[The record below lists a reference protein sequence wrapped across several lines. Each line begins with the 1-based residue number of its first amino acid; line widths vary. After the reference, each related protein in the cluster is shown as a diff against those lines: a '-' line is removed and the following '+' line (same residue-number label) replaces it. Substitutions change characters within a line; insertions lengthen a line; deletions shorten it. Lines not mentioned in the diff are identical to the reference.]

1 LRFYPRWTKLVHW
14 RASDMKKWI
23 CWIVV
28 LVVAGCALWI
38 QRSKSASAKSVEAD
52 ETLGDQLLTVEQ
64 QFWESWKNG
73 EPQVFQELMTGDAV
87 FFGQYGVASKSEILR
102 QQKESVEACKVE
114 SYRLTN
120 PRAVNI
126 DDNAAILLYE
136 AEQHATC
143 GGAKVQ
149 PFMHGSSV
157 YVKRAGKWLNLYR
170 SEVPPA
176 R

>member
-1 LRFYPRWTKLVHW
+1 
-14 RASDMKKWI
+14 MKKWI
-23 CWIVV
+23 CCNV
-28 LVVAGCALWI
+28 LLAVAGSALWI
-38 QRSKSASAKSVEAD
+38 QRTESAPAKSVELHA
-52 ETLGDQLLTVEQ
+52 TLADQLLTVER
-64 QFWESWKNG
+64 QFWESWKKG

-87 FFGQYGVASKSEILR
+87 FFGQYGVASKTEIM
-102 QQKESVEACKVE
+102 QQERESVEACKVE
-114 SYRLTN
+114 SYLLTN
-120 PRAVNI
+120 PRAVPI
-126 DDNAAILLYE
+126 DDSAAILLYE

>member
-1 LRFYPRWTKLVHW
+1 
-14 RASDMKKWI
+14 MKKWI
-23 CWIVV
+23 CWNVV
-28 LVVAGCALWI
+28 LAVAGGTLWI
-38 QRSKSASAKSVEAD
+38 QRTESASAKSVEAGA
-52 ETLGDQLLTVEQ
+52 TLADQLLTVEN

-73 EPQVFQELMTGDAV
+73 KPQVFQELMTGDAV
-87 FFGQYGVASKSEILR
+87 YFGQYGVASKSEVP
-102 QQKESVEACKVE
+102 QEQKESVGACKVE
-114 SYRLTN
+114 SYLLTN
-120 PRAVNI
+120 PRAVPI
-126 DDNAAILLYE
+126 DDSAAILLYE

-143 GGAKVQ
+143 GEAIVQ

>member
-1 LRFYPRWTKLVHW
+1 
-14 RASDMKKWI
+14 MKKWI

-28 LVVAGCALWI
+28 LAVVAGVIWI
-38 QRSKSASAKSVEAD
+38 RRTKSASAKSVEAHA
-52 ETLGDQLLTVEQ
+52 TLADRLLTVEI

-73 EPQVFQELMTGDAV
+73 KPQVFQELMTGDAV
-87 FFGQYGVASKSEILR
+87 FFGQYGVASKAEIL
-102 QQKESVEACKVE
+102 QAQKESAEACKVE
-114 SYRLTN
+114 GYLLTN
-120 PRAVNI
+120 PRTVTI
-126 DDNAAILLYE
+126 DDGAAILLYE

-176 R
+176 N

>member
-1 LRFYPRWTKLVHW
+1 
-14 RASDMKKWI
+14 MKKWI
-23 CWIVV
+23 CWNVV
-28 LVVAGCALWI
+28 LAVAGGALWI
-38 QRSKSASAKSVEAD
+38 QRTESASAKSVEAGA
-52 ETLGDQLLTVEQ
+52 TLADQLLTVEQ

-87 FFGQYGVASKSEILR
+87 FFGQYGVGSKSEVL
-102 QQKESVEACKVE
+102 QEQKESVGACKVE
-114 SYRLTN
+114 SYLLTN
-120 PRAVNI
+120 PRAVTI
-126 DDNAAILLYE
+126 DDSAAILLYE

-143 GGAKVQ
+143 GGAIVQ